1 MSGFPAVW
9 EFLHNEALRIGFIGS
24 LLISSEGAWAL
35 SPILFPAPLSPTVPF
50 IIALT
55 AKGGNEAV
63 LTLTEIVF

>member
-35 SPILFPAPLSPTVPF
+35 SPILFPAPLSP
-50 IIALT
+50 ILLALT